1 MLYLRAWFSYASTG
15 ETKRAKWETEK
26 ISAYYVGVRVS
37 QAQVSMRVFPVAHTD
52 REESVSEMF
61 FFTAVKSVI
70 LATGIRI
77 KPQQPFTEWLCL

>member
-1 MLYLRAWFSYASTG
+1 MSTG

-26 ISAYYVGVRVS
+26 ISAYYVGMRVS
-37 QAQVSMRVFPVAHTD
+37 QAQVSMCVFSAAHAD
-52 REESVSEMF
+52 REETVSEIVF

-77 KPQQPFTEWLCL
+77 KPLQPFTE